1 MSDAF
6 PVILFD
12 GFCNLC
18 NASVQ
23 FVIRRDRRGR
33 FKFAALQSEAGQAM
47 VREAGGGE
55 VTLDSVLL
63 IADGKIYQRSAAALR
78 IARRLDGCWP
88 VLFVFIIIPPPLRDF
103 IYNWIARNRYRWF
116 GRREECMV
124 PTKELNERFVDTPNP
139 RPDHPPSTIPH

>member
-1 MSDAF
+1 VSERPAI
-6 PVILFD
+6 ILFD
-12 GFCNLC
+12 GHCNLC

-33 FKFAALQSEAGQAM
+33 FKFAALQSEAGRALLKK
-47 VREAGGGE
+47 AGGGE

-63 IADGKIYQRSAAALR
+63 IADGKVYQRSAAALR

-88 VLFVFIIIPPPLRDF
+88 ALFVFIIIPPPLRDC
-103 IYNWIARNRYRWF
+103 IYTWIARNRYRWF

-124 PTKELNERFVDTPNP
+124 PTEELKGRF
-139 RPDHPPSTIPH
+139 IG